1 MAVTPEDESR
11 LLTGRYALGRALG
24 SDDTATVFAATDTVL
39 GRAVAI
45 KFLQIDAAQQY
56 AECFRREAQIGAGR
70 NHPNLAAV
78 YDIISEDDA
87 VLSVME
93 YVDGPSLEVE
103 LERGPLSRERAVPI
117 RRGLAAALD
126 YAHEAGIVHRDVK
139 PANVVLAPDGQAKLV
154 ELRTATV
161 AEQRLPHTT
170 QELRGTPSYNTPER
184 LSAGSASTAASD
196 IYSLAML
203 ALRMLAGEI
212 AGRGAG
218 PAERLRLVDGGA
230 PETAAV
236 WPDGPAAARA
246 ALEQSLDPDPTL
258 RHRTARALVEELA
271 SSLGDES
278 VVSDP
283 AEPIDLLA
291 APCRRTQASS
301 ALPAPAER
309 LWPRRPR
316 RGTRPLGAEVAAL
329 GLTAVVTTVV
339 LIGGSES
346 GPDVVAGTSDAG
358 TQRSAAVAAQ
368 RRAAAG
374 SRQGNASGGRQRKAS
389 AGRPGNAA
397 VGRKGNAS
405 AGADVTAGAGSES
418 GELTAADQIA
428 DLEDPVPGVASFAA
442 GRPEDDRRGSELS
455 DRGFALLRSGDTSK
469 AAQVLERS
477 VQAFERGTDDS
488 DYADALLNYGNALR
502 LSGQPAEAIPVLE
515 ARMQI
520 PDQTEI
526 VQDELDAAHADMD
539 G

>member
-87 VLSVME
+87 VLIVME
-93 YVDGPSLEVE
+93 YVDGPSLEDE
-103 LERGPLSRERAVPI
+103 LERGPLSRERVVPI
-117 RRGLAAALD
+117 LRGLAAALD

-139 PANVVLAPDGQAKLV
+139 PANVFLAADGQPKLV
-154 ELRTATV
+154 DLRIATV
-161 AEQRLPHTT
+161 AEQRLPTATH
-170 QELRGTPSYNTPER
+170 ELRGTPSYMSPER
-184 LSAGSASTAASD
+184 LSDQSASTAASD
-196 IYSLAML
+196 IYSLGML

-212 AGRGAG
+212 PGRGAG
-218 PAERLRLVDGGA
+218 PAERLRLVEGGA

-374 SRQGNASGGRQRKAS
+374 SRQGNASGGIQRKAS
-389 AGRPGNAA
+389 AGRPNAA